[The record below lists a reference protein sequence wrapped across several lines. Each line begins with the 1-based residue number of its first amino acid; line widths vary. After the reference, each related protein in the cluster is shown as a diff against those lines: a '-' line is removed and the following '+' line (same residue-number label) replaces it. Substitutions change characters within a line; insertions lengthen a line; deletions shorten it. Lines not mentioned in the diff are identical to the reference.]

1 MRLVAGQ
8 KSEQGRGSV
17 PKLLKQCRKY
27 RSPRTP
33 RRRTVR
39 ARVRLSVFFYLVLLS
54 VRLPWAS
61 RPSSLASVWTLRPCS
76 VLAPTC
82 CAPLRC
88 CVARDLQPQRSGRSN
103 LNKEK
108 KIIRRKK
115 KAPSKKGKE
124 GVTNLK
130 QILCS
135 DRRPRTVYQL
145 TSLDPDAARTTP
157 SPPPLPSTPPL
168 PPSAPPPGCTG
179 K

>member
-88 CVARDLQPQRSGRSN
+88 CVARDLQVVSVGTWTSASVAASS
-103 LNKEK
+103 L
-108 KIIRRKK
+108 
-115 KAPSKKGKE
+115 
-124 GVTNLK
+124 
-130 QILCS
+130 QIK
-135 DRRPRTVYQL
+135 
-145 TSLDPDAARTTP
+145 
-157 SPPPLPSTPPL
+157 LP
-168 PPSAPPPGCTG
+168 
-179 K
+179 